1 MKFALSTTMALL
13 AALGY
18 ADEGLKMTSA
28 TDTFKHKV
36 VTHQNRLSAKVRQE
50 DMAESDEDE
59 DEKTMPLPTEC
70 FEWEFY
76 ITSYDCQ
83 YQWMDWTWDC

>member
-1 MKFALSTTMALL
+1 ML

-18 ADEGLKMTSA
+18 ADESLKMTHA
-28 TDTFKHKV
+28 TDTFKHRV
-36 VTHQNRLSAKVRQE
+36 MTHKNEISTKLRQE

-59 DEKTMPLPTEC
+59 DEEEVVLVPQTKC

-76 ITSYDCQ
+76 STSEDCQ
-83 YQWMDWTWDC
+83 W